1 MLVEQATDTSEK
13 ECDITLN
20 RDWCKEQVD
29 RLCAWEILR
38 RYVLHETSVP
48 MTNEEL
54 CDTIGVSSTH
64 VIRLL
69 KSVQKRLISN
79 NDN

>member
-1 MLVEQATDTSEK
+1 MSVEQVTDTLEK
-13 ECDITLN
+13 EDDITLN
-20 RDWCKEQVD
+20 REWCKEQVD

-54 CDTIGVSSTH
+54 CDTIGVSSTYT
-64 VIRLL
+64 IRLL
-69 KSVQKRLISN
+69 KSVHKRLENN

>member
-1 MLVEQATDTSEK
+1 MEQATDTSEK
-13 ECDITLN
+13 ECDITLD
-20 RDWCKEQVD
+20 REWCKEQVD

-38 RYVLHETSVP
+38 RYVLHETSVA

-54 CDTIGVSSTH
+54 CDTIGVSSTYT
-64 VIRLL
+64 IRLL
-69 KSVQKRLISN
+69 KSVHKRLIPK

>member
-13 ECDITLN
+13 EDDITLN
-20 RDWCKEQVD
+20 REWCKEQVD
-29 RLCAWEILR
+29 RFCAWEILR
-38 RYVLHETSVP
+38 SYVLHETSVP

>member
-1 MLVEQATDTSEK
+1 MSTEQATDTSEK

-20 RDWCKEQVD
+20 REWCKEQVD

-38 RYVLHETSVP
+38 RYVLHETSVA

-54 CDTIGVSSTH
+54 CDTIGVSSTYT
-64 VIRLL
+64 IRLL
-69 KSVQKRLISN
+69 KSVHKRLEPK

>member
-1 MLVEQATDTSEK
+1 MEQATDTSEK
-13 ECDITLN
+13 EDDITLN
-20 RDWCKEQVD
+20 REWCKEQVD
-29 RLCAWEILR
+29 RLSAWEIFR
-38 RYVLHETSVP
+38 RYVLHETSVA

-64 VIRLL
+64 IIRLL